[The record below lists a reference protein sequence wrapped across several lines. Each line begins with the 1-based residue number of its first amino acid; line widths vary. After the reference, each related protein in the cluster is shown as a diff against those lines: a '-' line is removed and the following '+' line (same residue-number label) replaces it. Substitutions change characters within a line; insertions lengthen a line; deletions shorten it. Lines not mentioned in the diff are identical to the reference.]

1 MSYFCKKCT
10 NTIDKR
16 PLDSANDCNSKFG
29 MGRNTIDTTTGKVN
43 MVVRCDEYNLNEVAR
58 DINKELE
65 GQTGDRLSSSDLKDY
80 KGMIRISAKILD
92 PQFTDSK
99 DDVDENYKDVKL
111 FTMKIKDDWYMGK
124 SSRNLNLKLPENS
137 ICKVFFFNPP
147 PL

>member
-10 NTIDKR
+10 NTINNRKLPD
-16 PLDSANDCNSKFG
+16 NECNNVRG
-29 MGRNTIDTTTGKVN
+29 MGQNTIDTTGKVN
-43 MVVRCDEYNLNEVAR
+43 MVVRCDKYDLNEVAR

-80 KGMIRISAKILD
+80 KGMIRISAKILN
-92 PQFTDSK
+92 PQFTDSE